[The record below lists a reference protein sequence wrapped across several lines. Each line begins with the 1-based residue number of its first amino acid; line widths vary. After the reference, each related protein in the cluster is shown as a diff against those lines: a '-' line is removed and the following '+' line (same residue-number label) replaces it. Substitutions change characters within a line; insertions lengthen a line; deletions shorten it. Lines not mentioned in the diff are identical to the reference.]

1 MIKIKELVIII
12 SSMVLMS
19 VQMIGQNVG
28 IGANTFT
35 PDNSALLEIRGTKGL
50 LIPRMTTT
58 ERDSMT
64 SSSTPAQSLLIFNTT
79 TKCYEGYVDG
89 QWNQLWCSCI
99 GFSITASASPS
110 AICQGSNTILSVN
123 GASTYNWS
131 SGLGSGQTHTVSPTT
146 TTTYYVTGVNSSG
159 CTATD
164 SITVNVNSLPTIA
177 INPNPANVCYGSS
190 ITLTAS
196 GANTYQWNGG
206 STSASITVTPYS
218 NTTYYVTGYN
228 SNCSNTANITVNV
241 SSLPTITASASP
253 ATTCAGSAVVLSASG
268 SGITS
273 YQWNVGQSGS
283 SITVYPTNSTQN
295 TITTTYVVTGTNSYN
310 CSNSSS
316 VAVTVYSSAY
326 GEQYYTTPGTYTFTV
341 PDGVT
346 SICVAAVGG
355 GGGGCG
361 HRGGGNGQVD
371 AVPGN
376 PGGNSSFD
384 GSIIAYGGGGGPK
397 AGETAASGG
406 SYSGGDGGYIGGK
419 GGNLYGGG
427 GGGAATFTGN
437 GGDGADGSPTK
448 GADGGNG
455 GNSGGSGG
463 IASYGEGGGGGG
475 IYLTGTPNTGGSGT
489 SYSAGQYGGGG
500 GGSSVAAGGGGGGA
514 GGGLVWKNDIP
525 VTPGSTYT
533 VVVGAGGAAG
543 ASYAMNGASGA
554 VRIIWKTSC
563 SGDPSY
569 PNNAH

>member
-1 MIKIKELVIII
+1 MRKFFIFITLSLYITIFVDVEIINA
-12 SSMVLMS
+12 
-19 VQMIGQNVG
+19 QNVG
-28 IGANTFT
+28 IGVNTFT
-35 PDNSALLEIRGTKGL
+35 PDNSALLEIKGTKGL

-58 ERDSMT
+58 ERDAI
-64 SSSTPAQSLLIFNTT
+64 SSPAQSLLIYNLS
-79 TKCYEGYVDG
+79 TKCIQIYEDN
-89 QWNQLWCSCI
+89 QWNNIWCSCANFTI
-99 GFSITASASPS
+99 SISATPS
-110 AICQGSNTILSVN
+110 SICQGSNTILSVN

-159 CTATD
+159 CTATN

-206 STSASITVTPYS
+206 STSDSITVTPYS

-283 SITVYPTNSTQN
+283 SITVYPTNSTQD

-326 GEQYYTTPGTYTFTV
+326 GEQYYTTAGTYTFTV
-341 PDGVT
+341 PAGVT

-361 HRGGGNGQVD
+361 HL
-371 AVPGN
+371 
-376 PGGNSSFD
+376 
-384 GSIIAYGGGGGPK
+384 GGGGGQDDAIP
-397 AGETAASGG
+397 
-406 SYSGGDGGYIGGK
+406 
-419 GGNLYGGG
+419 GN
-427 GGGAATFTGN
+427 
-437 GGDGADGSPTK
+437 
-448 GADGGNG
+448 
-455 GNSGGSGG
+455 
-463 IASYGEGGGGGG
+463 
-475 IYLTGTPNTGGSGT
+475 
-489 SYSAGQYGGGG
+489 
-500 GGSSVAAGGGGGGA
+500 
-514 GGGLVWKNDIP
+514 P
-525 VTPGSTYT
+525 V
-533 VVVGAGGAAG
+533 VILHL
-543 ASYAMNGASGA
+543 MEQ
-554 VRIIWKTSC
+554 
-563 SGDPSY
+563 
-569 PNNAH
+569 